1 MQLKYSILDHQAV
14 RELWLGSRQFST
26 QIHRSLQIQPLPD
39 QHRELPTLEKE
50 NLTWFTSLNRNLFYY
65 RRCNSRMLFA
75 FHIVINKMR
84 FKKCKLTVS
93 VDFHLLLIHLH
104 LPLPQQCNV
113 LSKERVYLAL
123 KFEISSYHESKIL
136 FSLSYALDS
145 YSKMYI
151 PYIHWWIWGSWQ

>member
-1 MQLKYSILDHQAV
+1 
-14 RELWLGSRQFST
+14 
-26 QIHRSLQIQPLPD
+26 
-39 QHRELPTLEKE
+39 
-50 NLTWFTSLNRNLFYY
+50 
-65 RRCNSRMLFA
+65 MLFA

-113 LSKERVYLAL
+113 LFKERVYLAL
-123 KFEISSYHESKIL
+123 KLEISSYHESKIL

-151 PYIHWWIWGSWQ
+151 PYIHWWI

>member
-1 MQLKYSILDHQAV
+1 
-14 RELWLGSRQFST
+14 
-26 QIHRSLQIQPLPD
+26 
-39 QHRELPTLEKE
+39 
-50 NLTWFTSLNRNLFYY
+50 
-65 RRCNSRMLFA
+65 MLFA

-93 VDFHLLLIHLH
+93 VDFHLLLIHL
-104 LPLPQQCNV
+104 PLPQQCNV
-113 LSKERVYLAL
+113 LFKERVYLAL

-151 PYIHWWIWGSWQ
+151 PYIHWWI